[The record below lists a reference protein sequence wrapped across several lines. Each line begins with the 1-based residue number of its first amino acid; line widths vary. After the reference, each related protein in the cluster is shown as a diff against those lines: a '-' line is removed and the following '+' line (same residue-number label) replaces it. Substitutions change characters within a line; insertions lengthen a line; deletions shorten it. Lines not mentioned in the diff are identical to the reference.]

1 MDKSAAIVVLLVA
14 VAAPPNRF
22 IPFHVVRKAAATAAG
37 FCRMRPPAVLE
48 RLPPKPPFCCQGLPP
63 PPPLLKDGAA
73 VRGDEPNGGV
83 LQTASSAMDQIFG
96 LLGGMGIPSLSSLS
110 SLERQWSPPPRPRP
124 ISSKSEM

>member
-37 FCRMRPPAVLE
+37 FCRIRPPAALE
-48 RLPPKPPFCCQGLPP
+48 RPPKPLFCCQGLP

-73 VRGDEPNGGV
+73 VRGDEPKGGV

-124 ISSKSEM
+124 ISSKSKT